1 MIPIEYYIVFEE
13 WQKVKSLSNLLL
25 HYGSSKL
32 YSKWVARFK
41 AKNLWPCKLNEA
53 ERIARRRTYLKLWRA
68 QNKDKTR
75 YYVYKHWERKLQLQT
90 APMEAKADDRIE
102 FNVKPSKKQLD
113 LFFNKIQT

>member
-1 MIPIEYYIVFEE
+1 MIPISYSIVYEE

-32 YSKWVARFK
+32 CAKWTARFK
-41 AKNLWPCKLNEA
+41 SQSFWPCKLNEP
-53 ERIARRRTYLKLWRA
+53 ERIARRKTYLKLWRA
-68 QNKDKTR
+68 QNKEKTR
-75 YYVYKHWERKLQLQT
+75 AYVYKHWERKLQT

>member
-1 MIPIEYYIVFEE
+1 MVPIEYSIVYEE

-41 AKNLWPCKLNEA
+41 SKNLWPCKLNEA
-53 ERIARRRTYLKLWRA
+53 ERIARRKTYLKLRRA

-75 YYVYKHWERKLQLQT
+75 
-90 APMEAKADDRIE
+90 
-102 FNVKPSKKQLD
+102 
-113 LFFNKIQT
+113 